1 MSVEVKPR
9 TENVGS
15 GWNPGQKMSVVD
27 ETQDRKY
34 ILMMEQNDEFMRNI
48 SV

>member
-1 MSVEVKPR
+1 
-9 TENVGS
+9 
-15 GWNPGQKMSVVD
+15 MSVVD
-27 ETQDRKY
+27 ETQDRKCSKWIKRRTKNVSSGETQDRKY